1 MSVDEQ
7 KVCSKCGITKSA
19 TPEYF
24 HRDKRNKSG
33 ITAECKK
40 CAKIRCKKWAKEINP
55 EAAKRI
61 IRRAGLKKYYGM
73 TIEDYDKMYF
83 RQNGVCVTCGKPE
96 TAKNQ
101 YGIRRLAVD
110 HNHKT
115 GKVRGLLCTCCN
127 RLIGLAKD
135 DINTLKRIIEYL
147 GDK

>member
-1 MSVDEQ
+1 M
-7 KVCSKCGITKSA
+7 KTKRCTKCGENKPA
-19 TPEYF
+19 TSEYF
-24 HRDKRNKSG
+24 PIDKRNKSG
-33 ITAECKK
+33 IGAQCKK
-40 CAKIRCKKWAKEINP
+40 CRQVYGVKWKKEINP
-55 EAAKRI
+55 EASKRI
-61 IRRAGLKKYYGM
+61 IRRASLKKYYGM

-83 RQNGVCVTCGKPE
+83 RQNGVCLTCGKSE

-110 HNHKT
+110 HDHKT

-127 RLIGLAKD
+127 RLIGLARD